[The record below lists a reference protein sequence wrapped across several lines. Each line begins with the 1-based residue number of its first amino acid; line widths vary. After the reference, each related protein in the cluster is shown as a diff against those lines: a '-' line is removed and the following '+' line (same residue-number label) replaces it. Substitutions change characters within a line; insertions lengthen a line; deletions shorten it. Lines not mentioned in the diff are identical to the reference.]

1 MINTRQIARNLMQS
15 YDRIPDITK
24 PKTASNNKGFLTKK
38 IMPKENN
45 KNNEFGPLVE
55 SVEQYQK
62 IKNLRLELRG
72 NKTDV

>member
-1 MINTRQIARNLMQS
+1 MSIL
-15 YDRIPDITK
+15 
-24 PKTASNNKGFLTKK
+24 
-38 IMPKENN
+38 KENN
-45 KNNEFGPLVE
+45 KNDEFGPLVE